1 MAAGGIPEVSIA
13 FDEDVV
19 GSFGAGFAWHGP
31 ADERLLAQ
39 QVTHDGD
46 SEAGDFMQVQ
56 YVPTKAMCFH
66 CHAGCKAL
74 SLPRS
79 RMNLQDA
86 STVDD
91 AGHDDQGIPVDQ
103 FKREVAE
110 TFLRCIKE
118 RISHDNAVIELNG
131 LKIAEDRT
139 FADCAR

>member
-1 MAAGGIPEVSIA
+1 LAAGGIPEVSIP

-31 ADERLLAQ
+31 ASERLIVHQ
-39 QVTHDGD
+39 GVHDGD
-46 SEAGDFMQVQ
+46 SEAGDFV
-56 YVPTKAMCFH
+56 
-66 CHAGCKAL
+66 
-74 SLPRS
+74 
-79 RMNLQDA
+79 QDA
-86 STVDD
+86 LNVED
-91 AGHDDQGIPVDQ
+91 AGHDDQGAPVDQ

-118 RISHDNAVIELNG
+118 CISHDNAVIELNG

>member
-1 MAAGGIPEVSIA
+1 M
-13 FDEDVV
+13 
-19 GSFGAGFAWHGP
+19 H
-31 ADERLLAQ
+31 
-39 QVTHDGD
+39 
-46 SEAGDFMQVQ
+46 
-56 YVPTKAMCFH
+56 
-66 CHAGCKAL
+66 
-74 SLPRS
+74 
-79 RMNLQDA
+79 LQDA

-91 AGHDDQGIPVDQ
+91 IAHDDQGIPVDQ